1 MRVKY
6 HDRESWLRERRRGIG
21 GSDIG
26 AILGLS
32 KYRSPLDVYLD
43 KIGEADEEGIS
54 DAMYWG
60 TVLEQ
65 IVADEYQRRTGS
77 KVRRVNAICV
87 ADDAPWRRAS
97 IDRIV
102 AGQRKILE
110 CKTAGTHMTN
120 EWGPSGSDEVPDVY
134 RAQVAW
140 YQHVL
145 DYDDA
150 DLAVL
155 IGGRDYRIYHL
166 PRDRGLEQLIVGAA
180 AKFWLEHVNK
190 KIPPDPICDRD
201 LGTLYAVDNGEALD
215 VTGDDVTISAVER
228 LAEIKSEIKDLA
240 TEEKDVRAQI
250 AGKMRDASVLTVA
263 GDPILTYK
271 APARHEKIDYRSV
284 LSDLSDIAGRDVVA
298 DVVSKHSAPVQGSRR
313 MIVKITA

>member
-43 KIGEADEEGIS
+43 KIGEADEEEIS

-60 TVLEQ
+60 TMLEQ
-65 IVADEYQRRTGS
+65 IVADEYARRTGS

-97 IDRIV
+97 VDRIV

-110 CKTAGTHMTN
+110 CKTAGSHMTGD
-120 EWGPSGSDEVPDVY
+120 WGPSGSDEVPDVY

-145 DYDDA
+145 NYDDA

-166 PRDRGLEQLIVGAA
+166 PRDRGLEQLIVHAA
-180 AKFWLEHVNK
+180 AKFWLEHVCK

-201 LGTLYAVDNGEALD
+201 LSTLYAVDNGEALD
-215 VTGDDVTISAVER
+215 ITGDDATISAVER
-228 LAEIKSEIKDLA
+228 LADINSQIKSLEDSK
-240 TEEKDVRAQI
+240 KDVRAQI
-250 AGKMRDASVLTVA
+250 AEKMRDASVLTVA
-263 GDPILTYK
+263 GEPILTYR
-271 APARHEKIDYRSV
+271 APARHEKIDYRSA
-284 LSDLSDIAGRDVVA
+284 LDDLSEIAGRGVVEN
-298 DVVSKHSAPVQGSRR
+298 VVSKHSAPVQGSRR
-313 MIVKITA
+313 MIVKIT